1 MEKYW
6 ASIIDVYNI
15 SLSNRFFS
23 KLQIQACNSRD
34 YSLVLPKA
42 TPRSRKRPKRG
53 PKTKVPITPKTVFKH
68 IRVYQNVLIDPYL
81 PYGLPIKT
89 NKKTR
94 LLGGFSKILQKVTK
108 NDPFSKKFQIE
119 MNLPTRKKH

>member
-1 MEKYW
+1 
-6 ASIIDVYNI
+6 
-15 SLSNRFFS
+15 
-23 KLQIQACNSRD
+23 
-34 YSLVLPKA
+34 VLPKA

-81 PYGLPIKT
+81 PGHPPIKT
-89 NKKTR
+89 KKKTR

-119 MNLPTRKKH
+119 MNRPQRRKH